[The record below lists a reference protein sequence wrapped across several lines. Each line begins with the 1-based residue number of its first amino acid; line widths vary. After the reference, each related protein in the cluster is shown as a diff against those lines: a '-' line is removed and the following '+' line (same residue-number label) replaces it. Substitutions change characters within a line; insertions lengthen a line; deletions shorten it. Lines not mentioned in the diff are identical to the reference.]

1 MRRSASPPRADA
13 AGMPI
18 ETSWFVEL
26 QRRVQEQERATAAMK
41 KEREKDAEAVR
52 CLMDLVEDTMPTAD
66 VHALAARATA
76 QVEAS
81 AAGWRTALSA
91 VEAEVVTLAGR
102 VQSLERSR
110 READHSP
117 AMLQVPMQPRPG
129 PPSQLGALPQP
140 GPPPRPESPQQS
152 AAAAP
157 MPDHS
162 VALRTLADSVHDL
175 DRRLERASGNIT
187 DINIRLL
194 SGVAPM
200 AAAAE
205 TPLDGSAVEGRLR
218 AVETA
223 VERAVVLIER
233 RVEGICRKELALAR
247 LQWEQ
252 GVNEHGAAE
261 STQSHTNH
269 GLLTERIDKV
279 VQQQEELVHEART
292 QRHELSRLEQNGAS
306 TVAKVEALVT
316 DLAAV
321 AAHKSGREDAQAA
334 ELSSFRENLTQLER

>member
-1 MRRSASPPRADA
+1 MRRRASPPRADA

-157 MPDHS
+157 M
-162 VALRTLADSVHDL
+162 HDL